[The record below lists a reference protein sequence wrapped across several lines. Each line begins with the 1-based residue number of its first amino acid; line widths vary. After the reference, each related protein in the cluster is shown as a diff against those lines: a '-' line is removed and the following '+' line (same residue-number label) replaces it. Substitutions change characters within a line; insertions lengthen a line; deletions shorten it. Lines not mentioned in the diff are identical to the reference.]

1 MIQLIGI
8 IFLILLFIW
17 IQLKLYVYF
26 WNDNLEVELKFG
38 NTDMFAGDNGE
49 LREVITNQK
58 WLPVPLFHV
67 KFQTSRN
74 LLFED
79 SKLSQKTDQYYR
91 NDVFSIGRSEK
102 ITRTLRFEANK
113 RGCYHIRSFDL
124 QAGDLFMLTT
134 LRETREID
142 EFIYVYP
149 QPYYTK
155 EILHSLQMVM
165 GMMNTRRQFLE
176 DPFEYRGIREYQPYD
191 DMKSINWKATAKTGD
206 LKVNLRD
213 FTAVKSVRIFLNLED
228 EGILKKEDYAEV
240 CIRIAAGIV
249 KYFTGKGIK
258 ISCYGNCKDSR
269 TDQILY
275 YNEDRNV
282 REIYRSLSCI
292 DLSRKINPFHTHF
305 ENRLFRQTN
314 GEYTFILSMNAY
326 DDFVGLLQKY
336 SIVSEDFLWFYV
348 KDAREVP
355 NIPWNLERFF
365 KPIGINQ
372 IR

>member
-1 MIQLIGI
+1 M
-8 IFLILLFIW
+8 
-17 IQLKLYVYF
+17 
-26 WNDNLEVELKFG
+26 
-38 NTDMFAGDNGE
+38 
-49 LREVITNQK
+49 
-58 WLPVPLFHV
+58 
-67 KFQTSRN
+67 
-74 LLFED
+74 
-79 SKLSQKTDQYYR
+79 
-91 NDVFSIGRSEK
+91 
-102 ITRTLRFEANK
+102 
-113 RGCYHIRSFDL
+113 
-124 QAGDLFMLTT
+124 
-134 LRETREID
+134 
-142 EFIYVYP
+142 
-149 QPYYTK
+149 
-155 EILHSLQMVM
+155 
-165 GMMNTRRQFLE
+165 
-176 DPFEYRGIREYQPYD
+176 
-191 DMKSINWKATAKTGD
+191 
-206 LKVNLRD
+206 
-213 FTAVKSVRIFLNLED
+213 
-228 EGILKKEDYAEV
+228 